1 MKKGGFVI
9 QYKWE
14 DENMKFNIRGKNVD
28 VTPAIKSYI
37 EEKIGR
43 LDKYLESPSDISASI
58 VVKVRGKE
66 QIIEVTIP
74 VNKIILRGEE
84 SHDDLYA
91 AIDLVSDK
99 IERQI
104 RKNKTKL
111 KKRKEKNNFVDFN
124 YEFEIDNDEEK
135 DEKIVKRK
143 SIEMKPMNEEEALL
157 QMDLLGHEFFVFKNT
172 DSECVSIL
180 YKRKDG
186 NYGIIDTK

>member
-1 MKKGGFVI
+1 
-9 QYKWE
+9 
-14 DENMKFNIRGKNVD
+14 MKFNIRGKNVD

-43 LDKYLESPSDISASI
+43 LDKYLESPSDVSAS
-58 VVKVRGKE
+58 VVAKVRGKE

-74 VNKIILRGEE
+74 VNKIIIRGEE

-124 YEFEIDNDEEK
+124 YEFEINKDEEK

-172 DSECVSIL
+172 DSECVSVL

>member
-1 MKKGGFVI
+1 
-9 QYKWE
+9 
-14 DENMKFNIRGKNVD
+14 MKFNIRGKNVD

-43 LDKYLESPSDISASI
+43 LDKYLESPSDVSASI

-74 VNKIILRGEE
+74 INKIILRGEE

-124 YEFEIDNDEEK
+124 YEFEVNKDEEK

>member
-1 MKKGGFVI
+1 
-9 QYKWE
+9 
-14 DENMKFNIRGKNVD
+14 MKFNIRGKNVD

-43 LDKYLESPSDISASI
+43 LDKYLESPSDVFAS
-58 VVKVRGKE
+58 VVAKVRGKE

-74 VNKIILRGEE
+74 VNKIIIRGEE

-124 YEFEIDNDEEK
+124 YEFEINKDEEK

-172 DSECVSIL
+172 DSECVSVL

>member
-1 MKKGGFVI
+1 
-9 QYKWE
+9 
-14 DENMKFNIRGKNVD
+14 MKFNIRGKNMD

-43 LDKYLESPSDISASI
+43 LDKYLESPSDVSASI
-58 VVKVRGKE
+58 VIKVRGKE
-66 QIIEVTIP
+66 QIIEVTMP

-124 YEFEIDNDEEK
+124 YEFEIDKDEEK
-135 DEKIVKRK
+135 DETIVKRK
-143 SIEMKPMNEEEALL
+143 SIEMKPMSEEEALL

-172 DSECVSIL
+172 DSECVSVL

>member
-1 MKKGGFVI
+1 
-9 QYKWE
+9 
-14 DENMKFNIRGKNVD
+14 MKFNIRGKNVD
-28 VTPAIKSYI
+28 VTPAIKGYI

-43 LDKYLESPSDISASI
+43 LDKYLESPNDVSASI

-111 KKRKEKNNFVDFN
+111 KKRKEKNNFIDFN
-124 YEFEIDNDEEK
+124 YEFEVNKDEEK

-143 SIEMKPMNEEEALL
+143 AIEMKPMNEEEALL

>member
-1 MKKGGFVI
+1 
-9 QYKWE
+9 
-14 DENMKFNIRGKNVD
+14 MKFNIRGKNMD

-37 EEKIGR
+37 EEKVGR
-43 LDKYLESPSDISASI
+43 LDKYLESPSDVSASI
-58 VVKVRGKE
+58 VIKVRGKE

-124 YEFEIDNDEEK
+124 YEFEIDKDEEK
-135 DEKIVKRK
+135 DETIVKRK
-143 SIEMKPMNEEEALL
+143 TIEMKPMNEEEALL

>member
-1 MKKGGFVI
+1 
-9 QYKWE
+9 
-14 DENMKFNIRGKNVD
+14 MKFNIRGKNVD

-43 LDKYLESPSDISASI
+43 LDKYLESPSNVSASI

-111 KKRKEKNNFVDFN
+111 KKRKEKNNFIDFN
-124 YEFEIDNDEEK
+124 YEFEVNKDEEK

-143 SIEMKPMNEEEALL
+143 AIEMKPMNEEEALL

>member
-1 MKKGGFVI
+1 
-9 QYKWE
+9 
-14 DENMKFNIRGKNVD
+14 MKFNIRGKNVD

-43 LDKYLESPSDISASI
+43 LDKYLESPSDVSAS
-58 VVKVRGKE
+58 VVAKVRGKE

-124 YEFEIDNDEEK
+124 YEFQVNKDEEK

-143 SIEMKPMNEEEALL
+143 SIEMKLMNEEEALL

-172 DSECVSIL
+172 DSECVSVL

>member
-1 MKKGGFVI
+1 
-9 QYKWE
+9 
-14 DENMKFNIRGKNVD
+14 MKFNIRGKNVD

-43 LDKYLESPSDISASI
+43 LDKYLESPSDVFASI

-74 VNKIILRGEE
+74 INKIILRGEE

-124 YEFEIDNDEEK
+124 YEFEVNKDEEK

>member
-1 MKKGGFVI
+1 
-9 QYKWE
+9 
-14 DENMKFNIRGKNVD
+14 MKFNIRGKNMD
-28 VTPAIKSYI
+28 VTPAIKGYI

-124 YEFEIDNDEEK
+124 YEFEIDKDEEK
-135 DEKIVKRK
+135 DEVIVKRK

>member
-1 MKKGGFVI
+1 
-9 QYKWE
+9 
-14 DENMKFNIRGKNVD
+14 MKFNIRGKNVD

-43 LDKYLESPSDISASI
+43 LDKYLESPSDVSASI

-111 KKRKEKNNFVDFN
+111 KKRKEKNNFIDFN
-124 YEFEIDNDEEK
+124 YEFEVNKDEEK

-143 SIEMKPMNEEEALL
+143 AIEMKPMNEEEALL

-186 NYGIIDTK
+186 NYGVIDTK

>member
-1 MKKGGFVI
+1 
-9 QYKWE
+9 
-14 DENMKFNIRGKNVD
+14 MKFNIRGKNVD

-43 LDKYLESPSDISASI
+43 LDKYLESPSDVSASI

-66 QIIEVTIP
+66 QIIEVTIQ

-111 KKRKEKNNFVDFN
+111 KKRKEKNNFIDFN
-124 YEFEIDNDEEK
+124 YEFEVNKDEEK

-143 SIEMKPMNEEEALL
+143 AIEMKPMNEEEALL

-172 DSECVSIL
+172 DSECVSVL

>member
-1 MKKGGFVI
+1 
-9 QYKWE
+9 
-14 DENMKFNIRGKNVD
+14 MKFNIRGKNVD

-43 LDKYLESPSDISASI
+43 LDKYLESPSDVSASI

-124 YEFEIDNDEEK
+124 YEFEVNKDEEK
-135 DEKIVKRK
+135 DETIVKRK

>member
-1 MKKGGFVI
+1 
-9 QYKWE
+9 
-14 DENMKFNIRGKNVD
+14 MKFNIRGKNVD

-43 LDKYLESPSDISASI
+43 LDKYLESPSDVSASI

-111 KKRKEKNNFVDFN
+111 KKRKEKNNFIDFN
-124 YEFEIDNDEEK
+124 YEFEVNKDEEK

-143 SIEMKPMNEEEALL
+143 VIEMKPMNEEEALL

>member
-1 MKKGGFVI
+1 
-9 QYKWE
+9 
-14 DENMKFNIRGKNVD
+14 MKFNIRGKNVD
-28 VTPAIKSYI
+28 VTPAIKGYI

-43 LDKYLESPSDISASI
+43 LDKYLESPSDVSASI

-111 KKRKEKNNFVDFN
+111 KKHKEKNNFIDFN
-124 YEFEIDNDEEK
+124 YEFEVNKDEEK

-143 SIEMKPMNEEEALL
+143 AIEMKPMNEEEALL